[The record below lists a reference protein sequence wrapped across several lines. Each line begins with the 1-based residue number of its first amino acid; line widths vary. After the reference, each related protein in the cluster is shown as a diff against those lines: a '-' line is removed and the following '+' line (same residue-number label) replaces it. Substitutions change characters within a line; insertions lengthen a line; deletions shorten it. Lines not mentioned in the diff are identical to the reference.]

1 MGINI
6 KAKQAIV
13 NVGKYEGTYRY
24 IMSAEMYN
32 KQSQDKVL
40 EEASIRSGISKGTI
54 TAAWAAIGQV
64 IRAWATEGHSVP
76 VPGLGTMRFSVRAT
90 SVENVGDVS
99 ASLITSRRVIFTPN
113 VDIKNELKKTAISIT
128 CYDKDGNVVKQV
140 VSDDKGEV
148 EDESTKTEGDDTN
161 SGSNGDD
168 IVDPLG

>member
-1 MGINI
+1 MVYQSDRLS
-6 KAKQAIV
+6 KL
-13 NVGKYEGTYRY
+13 
-24 IMSAEMYN
+24 
-32 KQSQDKVL
+32 SQDKVL

-90 SVENVGDVS
+90 SVEDVGDVS

-113 VDIKNELKKTAISIT
+113 VDIKNELRKTAISIT

-148 EDESTKTEGDDTN
+148 EDDNTNTGGDGGGDDEL
-161 SGSNGDD
+161 
-168 IVDPLG
+168 DPLG

>member
-6 KAKQAIV
+6 KAKQTIV

-32 KQSQDKVL
+32 KLSQDKVL
-40 EEASIRSGISKGTI
+40 EEAAMRSGISKGTI

-128 CYDKDGNVVKQV
+128 CYDKDGKVVKQV

-148 EDESTKTEGDDTN
+148 EDDTINTGGENGGDDN
-161 SGSNGDD
+161 E
-168 IVDPLG
+168 VLDPLG